1 VARWFPFTGGGP
13 ATELTGETFEE
24 FAAEAAVRLQRAFVA
39 AYGPERG
46 AEAVAEALGYAW
58 EHWRRVRR
66 MENPIGYL
74 YRVGQSR
81 TRPRKPVDVR
91 AWPAAGEH
99 GAGGPAGP
107 LVEPGLLAAVA
118 SLSEQQRV
126 AVVLVHGYE
135 WTLREVG
142 ELMDVSVSTVQTHV
156 ERALAKLRAA
166 LEVVDD
172 A

>member
-1 VARWFPFTGGGP
+1 MVSLHGGGP

-81 TRPRKPVDVR
+81 TRPRKPVEVR
-91 AWPAAGEH
+91 GWPAA
-99 GAGGPAGP
+99 GAGGPAEP

-142 ELMDVSVSTVQTHV
+142 ELIGVSVSTVQTHV